1 MHAVFYDTWAWAA
14 IGNTRDSNHALGVQL
29 DRDLEARGYVP
40 VITDYVFD
48 ETLTLLHASA
58 GARASL
64 PFAELLLLRVDAG
77 NVQWLDIDAERRRE
91 ALDLFKGLAPVE
103 PRISFTDCASFAV
116 MRELGMKFAF
126 SADRHFHR
134 AGSGIRPLLER
145 VGRRLRVRMPD

>member
-14 IGNTRDSNHALGVQL
+14 IGNAADGHHALGVQL

-64 PFAELLLLRVDAG
+64 PFSELLLLRVETG
-77 NVQWLDIDAERRRE
+77 NVHWLDIDAERRRE
-91 ALDLFKGLAPVE
+91 ALELFAKLAPAE
-103 PRISFTDCASFAV
+103 PRISFTDCTSFAV
-116 MRELGMKFAF
+116 MRELGINFAF
-126 SADRHFHR
+126 SPDRHFHR

-145 VGRRLRVRMPD
+145 LGGRLRVCLPE